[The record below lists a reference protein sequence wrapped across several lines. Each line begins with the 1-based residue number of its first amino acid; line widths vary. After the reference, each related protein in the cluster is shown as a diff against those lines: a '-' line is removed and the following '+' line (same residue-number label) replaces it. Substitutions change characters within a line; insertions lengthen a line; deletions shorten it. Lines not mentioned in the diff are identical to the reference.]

1 MNSKKKMPTWLKS
14 RKYLLVS
21 IILDSLLLL
30 SLYPFEYIEN
40 LFTFKTIFSLIII
53 YFIWLISNYIIGKYS
68 DNKDYFSII
77 DFKKSLKIFIEI
89 PILLIINITSQKI
102 IFNINDL
109 DFIGLDKKFVFSI
122 ICILIFREI
131 ITLIFV
137 YFNLRLRQKKSPIYF
152 IGSVKTFEIFKKN
165 LINNEKNYNFNFIS
179 LNKLNNYKLSNL
191 RKIIIEDKN
200 IFKDENFLLFFNNNN
215 LEKIKIYSLFEW
227 FEIYFNRYPSDFF
240 YLE

>member
-102 IFNINDL
+102 IFL
-109 DFIGLDKKFVFSI
+109 
-122 ICILIFREI
+122 
-131 ITLIFV
+131 
-137 YFNLRLRQKKSPIYF
+137 
-152 IGSVKTFEIFKKN
+152 
-165 LINNEKNYNFNFIS
+165 
-179 LNKLNNYKLSNL
+179 
-191 RKIIIEDKN
+191 
-200 IFKDENFLLFFNNNN
+200 
-215 LEKIKIYSLFEW
+215 IKILVK
-227 FEIYFNRYPSDFF
+227 FF
-240 YLE
+240 